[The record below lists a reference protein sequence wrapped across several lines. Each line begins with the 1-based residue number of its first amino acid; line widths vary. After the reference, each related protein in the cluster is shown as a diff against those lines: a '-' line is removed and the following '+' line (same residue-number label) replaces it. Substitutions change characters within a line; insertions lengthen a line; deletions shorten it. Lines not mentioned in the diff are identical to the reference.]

1 MSDLTTQ
8 TRAWIET
15 QTGSPVLSATKL
27 DGATTAS
34 VHRIDLADGRILV
47 AKVFDQE
54 DFLDERPDRADHEAA
69 MLDLL
74 EPTPVPA
81 PRLVAVDGVGE
92 AAGVPTVLMT
102 WVEGTTELP
111 DGWVMAMAEN
121 IADIHRVDPGG
132 ITWPY
137 ERYNEGFELAAPSWA
152 GDPGIWSEAF
162 AIATSPPA
170 TATGFIHRDYHGGNL
185 LWHQGDLA
193 GVLDW
198 LSGCIGP
205 RAIDLA
211 HLRMNLA
218 MDYGLDEA
226 EAVLD
231 EYLELG
237 EDGAWHPAWDVVDAI
252 DFLPYWFGLPAVE
265 EWTWDGRP
273 PAETQ
278 ARFDRI
284 LSDAVRAS
292 YGSPQ

>member
-1 MSDLTTQ
+1 MSDLTRQ
-8 TRAWIET
+8 TRTWIEA

-34 VHRIDLADGRILV
+34 IHRLDLADGRILV
-47 AKVFDQE
+47 AKVFDQQ

-81 PRLVAVDGVGE
+81 PRLIAVDGVGE
-92 AAGVPTVLMT
+92 AAGAPTVLMT
-102 WVEGTTELP
+102 RVEGSTELP
-111 DGWVMAMAEN
+111 DGWVMAMAKN
-121 IADIHRVDPGG
+121 IADIHQLDPGN

-137 ERYNEGFELAAPSWA
+137 QRYNEGFELAPPSWA
-152 GDPGIWSEAF
+152 GDIGIWNDAF

-185 LWHQGDLA
+185 VWHQGKLA
-193 GVLDW
+193 AVLDW
-198 LSGCIGP
+198 LSVCIGP

-218 MDYGLDEA
+218 MDHGLDEA

-231 EYLELG
+231 EYLEL
-237 EDGAWHPAWDVVDAI
+237 EEEGAWHPVWDVVDAI
-252 DFLPYWFGLPAVE
+252 DFLPYWLGLPAVE
-265 EWTWDGRP
+265 AWSWDDRP
-273 PAETQ
+273 AAETQ
-278 ARFDRI
+278 ARFDDI
-284 LSDAVRAS
+284 LTEAVRRT
-292 YGSPQ
+292 YGFGS